1 MEPFPFRPKPLH
13 PCPCIYVTRH
23 HALRRAWVLQLR
35 DWETVAAEARRL
47 GPWIVA
53 LPLAGFAGFVL
64 DGVFVGASWTRALLL
79 SMAGAATL
87 YAVLL
92 WLTWPLGNDGLW
104 ASFIA
109 FLALRA
115 AFQIGLMPRLLRREW
130 R

>member
-1 MEPFPFRPKPLH
+1 
-13 PCPCIYVTRH
+13 
-23 HALRRAWVLQLR
+23 
-35 DWETVAAEARRL
+35 
-47 GPWIVA
+47 
-53 LPLAGFAGFVL
+53 
-64 DGVFVGASWTRALLL
+64 
-79 SMAGAATL
+79 MAGAATL